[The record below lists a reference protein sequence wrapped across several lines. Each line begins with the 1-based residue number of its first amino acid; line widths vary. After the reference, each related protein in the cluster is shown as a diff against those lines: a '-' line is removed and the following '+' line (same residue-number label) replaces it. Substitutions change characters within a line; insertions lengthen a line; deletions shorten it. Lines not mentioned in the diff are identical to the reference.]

1 MEEDSLPVGTFSI
14 NMDIFL
20 LKVSLRTD
28 VIISRCGGNSNH
40 QCSSVCLQNHHPPSS
55 FILRLLSFSA
65 CFILCPR
72 FERISISKC
81 YSKDDFDLNY
91 NLDYTGNNKPL
102 KFSETKVEF
111 VTDFLCSETKYQSHL
126 ADVMITVLN
135 MLYVYLLSLL
145 KRIISKV
152 YYFQCI

>member
-1 MEEDSLPVGTFSI
+1 
-14 NMDIFL
+14 MDIFL

-40 QCSSVCLQNHHPPSS
+40 QCSSVCLQNPHPPSS

-81 YSKDDFDLNY
+81 YSKDNFDLNY

-102 KFSETKVEF
+102 KFSSRETRDEKR
-111 VTDFLCSETKYQSHL
+111 CQSKTL
-126 ADVMITVLN
+126 GMGWRKLIGNWD
-135 MLYVYLLSLL
+135 SLL
-145 KRIISKV
+145 HFPEFFKNIFNTVISSFW
-152 YYFQCI
+152 YCFIMCFFDICLALLMS

>member
-1 MEEDSLPVGTFSI
+1 MEKDSLPVGTFSI

-40 QCSSVCLQNHHPPSS
+40 QCSSVCLQNPHPPSP

-81 YSKDDFDLNY
+81 YSKDNFDLNY

-102 KFSETKVEF
+102 KFSSTKVEF
-111 VTDFLCSETKYQSHL
+111 VTDFLCSDTKYQTDL
-126 ADVMITVLN
+126 ADVIIT
-135 MLYVYLLSLL
+135 LLPVTPILHT
-145 KRIISKV
+145 V
-152 YYFQCI
+152 FCHHPNCFQA